1 MERAGFTPMIA
12 AEIHN
17 MHLQLAFV
25 QCGYGVGL
33 LPARFIARNHSIE
46 SVKVLRPPSFDMH
59 LSLIHILAAKNMASR
74 ETEFFENI
82 GGVKSYTVD
91 VFRLAG

>member
-1 MERAGFTPMIA
+1 
-12 AEIHN
+12 
-17 MHLQLAFV
+17 
-25 QCGYGVGL
+25 
-33 LPARFIARNHSIE
+33 
-46 SVKVLRPPSFDMH
+46 
-59 LSLIHILAAKNMASR
+59 MASR